1 MNKIQCYLA
10 LLCAALL
17 MASCQKEEQAPE
29 YNLFFAAPL
38 YAQFE
43 VRDTGQAEFEFRSY
57 HLDSYKSSD
66 APPYSWITEEQPIDE
81 GNALAINLRA
91 LDEPFYPYLFG
102 VKFWTDEGSSIR
114 RDETSLA
121 QFFEAGRIFEFGK
134 GTGKVDIGLPA
145 TLANMPDDGLSR
157 ASYLTTP
164 GGQLKIV
171 QAIPYS
177 YRSPWGQTTEGLL
190 VSCTFEGDIGIH
202 SATALHFQGDAYRTD
217 IAIPVRKGEAAFFIA
232 YK

>member
-1 MNKIQCYLA
+1 MNNIQHCLA

-43 VRDTGQAEFEFRSY
+43 VRDTGQTEFEFRSY

-66 APPYSWITEEQPIDE
+66 APPYSWITEEPPIDE
-81 GNALAINLRA
+81 RNALAINLRS

-102 VKFWTDEGSSIR
+102 LKFWTDEGNSIQ

-145 TLANMPDDGLSR
+145 TLANMPDDTRSR
-157 ASYLTTP
+157 ASYLTVP
-164 GGQLKIV
+164 SGQLTIV
-171 QAIPYS
+171 QAAPYS
-177 YRSPWGQTTEGLL
+177 YRLPGGQSTKGLL
-190 VSCTFEGDIGIH
+190 VSCMFEGSLGIYN
-202 SATALHFQGDAYRTD
+202 SAALHFQGDDYRTD
-217 IAIPVRKGEAAFFIA
+217 VAVPVQNGEAAFFIPCE
-232 YK
+232 